1 MLIKESQGA
10 VEGRGV
16 ATKVAVAVASL
27 ARHGG
32 SGWAPV
38 VATEVV
44 VVWALDAGCWPKV
57 AVLGIAS

>member
-1 MLIKESQGA
+1 MCLPSKSEGA

-16 ATKVAVAVASL
+16 ATKVAVAVAPL

-44 VVWALDAGCWPKV
+44 VVWALDAGC
-57 AVLGIAS
+57 